1 MAPIP
6 SKPSVN
12 KWYKPPPKSTPAAK
26 ETNGKTIFSKV
37 LLLINK
43 ENAPTNPMRLSS
55 INAESIQI
63 NTSISYSFVDSI
75 YFLETSK
82 LMKIKDIKV
91 GMSNINVEAG
101 VVDKSDSRSVQTKY
115 GRREVADV
123 LLEDDTGRIKAS
135 LWEDQIEKANVGDKV
150 KISEAYVTEFRGEL
164 QLNIPTKGSIETIK

>member
-1 MAPIP
+1 
-6 SKPSVN
+6 
-12 KWYKPPPKSTPAAK
+12 
-26 ETNGKTIFSKV
+26 
-37 LLLINK
+37 
-43 ENAPTNPMRLSS
+43 
-55 INAESIQI
+55 
-63 NTSISYSFVDSI
+63 
-75 YFLETSK
+75 
-82 LMKIKDIKV
+82 MKIKDIKV